1 MPSTVG
7 DRVDHIGCEPKPI
20 IVLLNIVSEGPF
32 NRVVPVTNSARILP
46 TGILQGVDRHHEVD
60 LELRREPESVICFF
74 DILAITVAEF
84 VSSPGFFSIL
94 IGVGV
99 KVA

>member
-7 DRVDHIGCEPKPI
+7 DRVDHIGCKPKPI
-20 IVLLNIVSEGPF
+20 MVLPNIVSEGPF

-46 TGILQGVDRHHEVD
+46 TGSLQGVDRHHEVD
-60 LELRREPESVICFF
+60 PERLREPESLIFFF

-84 VSSPGFFSIL
+84 VSSPGFSSIL
-94 IGVGV
+94 IGMGV